1 MKQPHIQQD
10 DLVFVNISRPDEI
23 KAAST
28 QRTIRRTVMRD
39 IGRSRRTQR
48 KPRTW
53 ALSVRQTIN
62 PSRTAVD
69 PLPSLTN
76 TSVPASIDPCNTAYY
91 PVHLDDRDL
100 QLLHFMT
107 SDKDYVFRPFRSV
120 WFSMALTDPSAIF
133 VALANAAMFFDQ
145 RVRAQEFKYE
155 TSSACLAYYGRCVQQ
170 VRARLGSVKE
180 SLSEGVIT
188 AVLGLIC
195 HDLYVGMGD
204 RWNTQFTG
212 LERIIRCRGGYHGL
226 SPNVALFAF
235 WLDVVGSVAEDARP
249 RMPKPLGLAAYLDAA
264 PPDVIAPSV
273 RDLLDDLSISDGAFC
288 DVVVAFNYV
297 ISVAITVDGVQ
308 CDPEP
313 SWQREDSLTIIKLF
327 GPATHFLLSMSRP
340 MDLHSSPQETKFLRE
355 AIRLALL
362 LLLAALKKDVFRF
375 TSSEWPHLQRKFT
388 ALVAFI
394 PLTKYDALCLKLYL
408 WALVTVSL
416 VTDPEPIDLYTVGT
430 RSVISSLGIDVND
443 ALKLVKS
450 ILWVD
455 ALHIQTDQFISH
467 LSELTCT

>member
-1 MKQPHIQQD
+1 MMKQPHTQQD
-10 DLVFVNISRPDEI
+10 ELVFVNISRPDEI
-23 KAAST
+23 KTAST

-53 ALSVRQTIN
+53 ALSVRQPVN
-62 PSRTAVD
+62 PSTTAVD
-69 PLPSLTN
+69 SLPSLTN
-76 TSVPASIDPCNTAYY
+76 TSIPASIDPCNTAYY
-91 PVHLDDRDL
+91 PVDLDDRGL
-100 QLLHFMT
+100 QLMHFMT

-133 VALANAAMFFDQ
+133 VALANAAMFCDQ
-145 RVRAQEFKYE
+145 RVRAQEFRYE
-155 TSSACLAYYGRCVQQ
+155 TSSECLAYYGRCVRQ

-188 AVLGLIC
+188 AILGLIC

-204 RWNTQFTG
+204 RWNTHFTG
-212 LERIIRCRGGYHGL
+212 LERIIRCRGGYHDL

-235 WLDVVGSVAEDARP
+235 WLDVVGSVAEDTRP
-249 RMPKPLGLAAYLDAA
+249 RMPKPSGLAAYLDAA
-264 PPDVIAPSV
+264 PPDVIAPSL
-273 RDLLDDLSISDGAFC
+273 RGLLDDLSMRDGAFC
-288 DVVVAFNYV
+288 DVVIAFYYV
-297 ISVAITVDGVQ
+297 TSVAIAVEE
-308 CDPEP
+308 CDSEP

-327 GPATHFLLSMSRP
+327 GPATHFLLSMTRP
-340 MDLHSSPQETKFLRE
+340 MDLDSSPQGTQFLRE

-362 LLLAALKKDVFRF
+362 LFLAALKRDVFRF
-375 TSSEWPHLQRKFT
+375 TSSEWPYLQRKFT
-388 ALVAFI
+388 ALVAFL
-394 PLTKYDALCLKLYL
+394 PVNKYDALCLRLYL

-416 VTDPEPIDLYTVGT
+416 IADAERNDLHIAEI
-430 RSVISSLGIDVND
+430 RSAISSLGIDVND

-467 LSELTCT
+467 LSKSTCT

>member
-1 MKQPHIQQD
+1 MMKQQKTQQD
-10 DLVFVNISRPDEI
+10 DRVFVNISRPDEI
-23 KAAST
+23 KSAST

-53 ALSVRQTIN
+53 ALSVRPPVNSST
-62 PSRTAVD
+62 TAID
-69 PLPSLTN
+69 TLPSLTN
-76 TSVPASIDPCNTAYY
+76 TSIPASIDPCNTAYY
-91 PVHLDDRDL
+91 PVPLDDRGL
-100 QLLHFMT
+100 QLMHFMT

-155 TSSACLAYYGRCVQQ
+155 KSSECLAYYGRCVQQ

-188 AVLGLIC
+188 AILGLIC

-204 RWNTQFTG
+204 RWNTHFTG

-226 SPNVALFAF
+226 APNVALFAF
-235 WLDVVGSVAEDARP
+235 WLDVVGSVAEDAHP
-249 RMPKPLGLAAYLDAA
+249 RMPKPSGLAAYLDAV

-273 RDLLDDLSISDGAFC
+273 RGLLDDLSIRDGAFC
-288 DVVVAFNYV
+288 DVAIAFNYV
-297 ISVAITVDGVQ
+297 ASVAITVDRIQ
-308 CDPEP
+308 RHPEP

-340 MDLHSSPQETKFLRE
+340 MDLDSSPQETKFLRE

-388 ALVAFI
+388 AFVAFL
-394 PLTKYDALCLKLYL
+394 PVTKYDALCLKLYL

-416 VTDPEPIDLYTVGT
+416 IADPNPNNLYTAEI
-430 RSVISSLGIDVND
+430 RSAISSLGIDVND

-455 ALHIQTDQFISH
+455 ALHIQTDRLISQ
-467 LSELTCT
+467 LTPANM